1 MMRYACFLLGL
12 LYLASCTKQTEVVSV
27 EEQFEADKVIIR
39 NYLAEKGIKADST
52 KNGLYYTYTTKG
64 TDTIGPTIS
73 DTAKVYYLG
82 YFTSGKVFDKRL
94 RPNAPFEFA
103 ITSVVPAWQEAV
115 PLMKRGDKITIFSPS
130 ILGYGVNGSG
140 SIPGNSVL
148 IFDIELQD
156 FY

>member
-1 MMRYACFLLGL
+1 MIKYVWFFFGL
-12 LYLASCTKQTEVVSV
+12 ILAVSCTKQTEVVTV
-27 EEQFEADKVIIR
+27 QEQFDTDKAIIR

-52 KNGLYYTYTTKG
+52 KNGLYYTYVSKG
-64 TDTIGPTIS
+64 TDTISPALS

-94 RPNAPFEFA
+94 KPNPPFEFA
-103 ITSVVPAWQEAV
+103 ITSVIPAWQEAL
-115 PLMKRGDKITIFSPS
+115 PIMKKGDKITILSPS